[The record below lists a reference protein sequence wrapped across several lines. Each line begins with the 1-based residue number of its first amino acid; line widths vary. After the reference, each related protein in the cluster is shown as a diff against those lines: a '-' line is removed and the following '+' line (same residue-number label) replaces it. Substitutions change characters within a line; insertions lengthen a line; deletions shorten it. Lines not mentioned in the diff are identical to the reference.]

1 MTKVDFLTQ
10 LTPAAL
16 ECEKLSGIP
25 HAFTLAQGALESAWG
40 SSVLATKGFNLF
52 GVKADASWHG
62 ETLVLP
68 TKEHLSGKDVTV
80 MAKWRKYAN
89 WGECMLD
96 HAKFFHT
103 NPRYKHALETT
114 DPIEFA
120 KRAAA
125 AGYATDPKYAQLL
138 ITIINSLNPL
148 NLQELDKPWELQQR
162 SQPIPLGQVSGLHPS
177 SQSTIIPTS
186 TSVPSPQPLVS
197 RLGAWGLSTLK
208 TVGGGFNVLTN
219 LVRGGLGVIPRAAT
233 ELLSDGGSRPESSSA
248 SLAIRDTSADIA
260 GRGVQAVAAT
270 VAKISPEPT
279 TIKGFTMITAA
290 SLQTNMTSIN
300 NIAVELENI
309 AAVIPFLPASVQT
322 AIAEIKILQAVAPA
336 IIADLVD
343 VVTKAEA
350 AYAQARV

>member
-1 MTKVDFLTQ
+1 
-10 LTPAAL
+10 
-16 ECEKLSGIP
+16 
-25 HAFTLAQGALESAWG
+25 
-40 SSVLATKGFNLF
+40 VLATKGFNLF

-62 ETLVLP
+62 ATLVLP

-80 MAKWRKYAN
+80 VAKWRKYAN

-96 HAKFFHT
+96 HAKFFRA

-114 DPIEFA
+114 DSIEFA
-120 KRAAA
+120 KRVAA

-138 ITIINSLNPL
+138 ITIINSLN
-148 NLQELDKPWELQQR
+148 LQELDKPWELQQR
-162 SQPIPLGQVSGLHPS
+162 SQPIPSEQVSGLHPS
-177 SQSTIIPTS
+177 LQSTIIPTS

-197 RLGAWGLSTLK
+197 RLGAWGLSMLK
-208 TVGGGFNVLTN
+208 PVGGGFNVLTN

-233 ELLSDGGSRPESSSA
+233 KLLSNGGSRPESSSA

-260 GRGVQAVAAT
+260 GCGVQAVAAT
-270 VAKISPEPT
+270 VATISPEPT
-279 TIKGFTMITAA
+279 TIKDFTMITAA

-343 VVTKAEA
+343 VMTKAEA

>member
-1 MTKVDFLTQ
+1 MTKTDFLTQ

-16 ECEKLSGIP
+16 ECEKVSGIP

-62 ETLVLP
+62 ATLALP

-80 MAKWRKYAN
+80 IAKWRKYAD
-89 WGECMLD
+89 WDECMLD
-96 HAKFFHT
+96 HAKFFRD
-103 NPRYKHALETT
+103 NPRYRHALETT
-114 DPIEFA
+114 DPAEFA
-120 KRAAA
+120 RRVAA

-138 ITIINSLNPL
+138 ITIINSLN
-148 NLQELDKPWELQQR
+148 LQELDKPWELQQR
-162 SQPIPLGQVSGLHPS
+162 SQPIPLVQVSGLHPS
-177 SQSTIIPTS
+177 LQSTIIPTL

-219 LVRGGLGVIPRAAT
+219 FVRGGLGVIPRAAT
-233 ELLSDGGSRPESSSA
+233 KLLSHGGSRPESSSA

-260 GRGVQAVAAT
+260 GSGVQAVVAT
-270 VAKISPEPT
+270 VATISPEPT

-322 AIAEIKILQAVAPA
+322 AIAEIKILQTVAPA
-336 IIADLVD
+336 IITDLVD

-350 AYAQARV
+350 AYVQARG